1 MAATKLGLYNGAL
14 RILKERKL
22 STLAEAREPRR
33 LLDDAYG
40 DGSTNG
46 AVRYCLEM
54 GQWTFATRSVQID
67 YSPSVTPSFGYRYA
81 FDRPTDLV
89 RVAAVCQDEY
99 FTAPL
104 LQYVDE
110 RNYWYASQQTIYVKY
125 VSNGAIYG
133 ADLSLWPE
141 SFVKTVEAY
150 LAKEIAPTLTADDKI
165 IQRAFQ
171 VWEMEEK
178 KAKSID
184 AMNKPTSFP
193 PAGAWVSS
201 RHGRSTRSLSDRLS
215 S

>member
-14 RILKERKL
+14 RIIKERKL
-22 STLAEAREPRR
+22 ASLTEGRESRR

-67 YSPSVTPSFGYRYA
+67 YSPSVTPSFGHRYA
-81 FDRPTDLV
+81 FDRPSDLV
-89 RVAAVCQDEY
+89 RVCAVCQDEY
-99 FTAPL
+99 FKVPL
-104 LQYVDE
+104 LEYVDE

-125 VSNGAIYG
+125 VSNGASYG

-150 LAKEIAPTLTADDKI
+150 LAKEIVSSLTQDDKI
-165 IQRAFQ
+165 LQRAYSI
-171 VWEMEEK
+171 WDAEEK

-193 PAGAWVSS
+193 PQGAWVSS
-201 RHGRSTRSLSDRLS
+201 RHGRSNRSLSDRL
-215 S
+215 

>member
-22 STLAEAREPRR
+22 ASLTEAREPRR

-46 AVRYCLEM
+46 AIRYCLEM

-89 RVAAVCQDEY
+89 RVTAVCQDEY
-99 FTAPL
+99 FTVPL

-125 VSNGAIYG
+125 VSNHATYG

-150 LAKEIAPTLTADDKI
+150 LAKEIAATLTTDDKI
-165 IQRAFQ
+165 IQRAYQ
-171 VWEMEEK
+171 IWDAEEK
-178 KAKSID
+178 KANSID

-201 RHGRSTRSLSDRLS
+201 RHGRSNRSLSDRL
-215 S
+215 